1 MGGSAH
7 SSGLANQPALQLAQS
22 SSRSDSS
29 RLCRGGGT
37 STPVAQKM
45 ALVLRCPAL
54 LLWRARAAVL
64 KACHAV
70 PAVPQVRP
78 SGEGGTAQ
86 PGAQPG
92 GGSKRHGSA
101 RQCADEVC
109 AQKQGEQN
117 DVLLVQAAA
126 ARPVGMRLSP
136 LAGRPRHNAGDSSR
150 GHSQRACNVP
160 PSCLRPVTCSS
171 GTFLPKALD
180 SIVSRIEARVSA
192 ATHLP
197 VSHAE
202 NLQILR
208 WVGEGGWGPEGCCL
222 LRWVGGRAREGCCL
236 LRGRCT
242 SAPLAAG
249 CTAAMPPLVVWLGA
263 LQGLTH
269 SPL

>member
-1 MGGSAH
+1 M
-7 SSGLANQPALQLAQS
+7 
-22 SSRSDSS
+22 
-29 RLCRGGGT
+29 
-37 STPVAQKM
+37 
-45 ALVLRCPAL
+45 
-54 LLWRARAAVL
+54 
-64 KACHAV
+64 
-70 PAVPQVRP
+70 
-78 SGEGGTAQ
+78 
-86 PGAQPG
+86 
-92 GGSKRHGSA
+92 
-101 RQCADEVC
+101 
-109 AQKQGEQN
+109 
-117 DVLLVQAAA
+117 LLVQAAA

-136 LAGRPRHNAGDSSR
+136 LAGRPRHDAGDSSR

-249 CTAAMPPLVVWLGA
+249 CAAAMPPLVVWLGA

-269 SPL
+269 SPAAQELTRFPSADSVVFAAHSFQRYELGQEYRAHWDTIGALTVLFVCLC